1 MMKGDTTNRGIF
13 NHAGFK
19 RGLERLTMQMKKIVL
34 VIIALAAFSE
44 MQAQVVFGR
53 DQNNSGNGLSINYS
67 SPKEYEIADIEVR
80 GVQFLDN
87 NALISLSGLRVGDK
101 IKVPGDEIT
110 LAIKKLWNQGII
122 GNVAIYA
129 SKVEGDKIWL
139 VIELTERPRLT
150 KYVIE
155 GVNKTKQGEIEENI
169 GLIRGKTLTDVLVK
183 NTELAVLKYM
193 EGKGYL
199 NATVNVIQQN
209 DTVLRNSAYLKILI
223 EQGQKVKIRNIRFSG
238 NEQFTSAKL
247 RSKFKSTGMV
257 PKFSLPSEAIKT
269 GAKLIWP
276 PNLIHFIK
284 NSKKVSKEEVR
295 EYAATHVNLNFFKS
309 SKFVKQDYEAD
320 KDLLIGFYNSK
331 GYRDAEIVYDTTY
344 DVSNK
349 YMNIDMK
356 LNEGTKYY
364 FRNISWTGNFIY
376 SDEQLEGILGIE
388 KGDVYDLDL
397 VNKKLNFNPTG
408 ADISSLYM
416 DDGYLFFNINPVE
429 VGVNQDSIDIEMRIY
444 EGAQATINKVVI
456 SGNDKTNDHVILREL
471 RTRPGEKFSRAELI
485 RTQRELSQLG
495 YFDPEQVNP
504 VPIPDPINETVDIE
518 WQLVE
523 RSNDQIE
530 LSGGWGG
537 AFGFVGTFGV
547 TFNNFSIRNIT
558 KPEHWRGLP
567 VGDGQSL
574 SLRFQANGRTFQ
586 SYSFSF
592 VEPWLGGRNPNSFG
606 LSFSKSIQ
614 RSINRFT
621 NETLG
626 WLKVTGISAS
636 LGRRVKWPDDYFSLS
651 TGISYQR
658 YDLFQFQSR
667 ALGFQTGDA
676 NSITFNAT
684 LSRSSI
690 NQPMYP
696 QSGSSV
702 SLSAS
707 FTPPYSLW
715 RDLDYENATARERY
729 KWLEYHKWNFDTKY
743 FLTLTGKLVLAARAH
758 FGYLGTYSSK
768 TDVGPFERF
777 QLGGAGLTGQNF
789 LLGTDVVGL
798 RGYPDNSI
806 TPFDTDN
813 NIEGGTLF
821 NKYVMEVR
829 YPISLAQSATIYALT
844 FVEGGNNW
852 DRFSEFN
859 PYNIKKSAGI
869 GLRIFMPAFGLMGID
884 WAYGF
889 DQVPGSFENAG
900 PQFHFS
906 IGQQIR

>member
-1 MMKGDTTNRGIF
+1 
-13 NHAGFK
+13 
-19 RGLERLTMQMKKIVL
+19 MKKTITFIICAL
-34 VIIALAAFSE
+34 VFIE
-44 MQAQVVFGR
+44 TNAQVVFGK
-53 DQNNSGNGLSINYS
+53 DPTPTSGGVSINYS
-67 SPKEYEIADIEVR
+67 SPKEYEIADIEVK

-110 LAIKKLWNQGII
+110 TAIKKLWKQGVV
-122 GNVAIYA
+122 GSVSIYA
-129 SKVEGDKIWL
+129 SKVEGDNIWL

-150 KYVIE
+150 KYIIE
-155 GVNKTKQGEIEENI
+155 GVNKTKQGEIEDKI
-169 GLIRGKTLTDVLVK
+169 GVVRGKVLTDVVIK
-183 NTELAVLKYM
+183 NTELAVTKYM
-193 EGKGYL
+193 ESKGFL
-199 NATVNVIQQN
+199 NADVNVVQQN
-209 DTVLRNSAYLKILI
+209 DTVLRNSAFLKIAI
-223 EQGQKVKIRNIRFSG
+223 DKGQKVKIRNIKFKG

-247 RSKFKSTGMV
+247 RSRLKGTGMV
-257 PKFSLPSEAIKT
+257 PKFSLPSEIIKT
-269 GAKLIWP
+269 TAKLIWP
-276 PNLIHFIK
+276 PNLVNFVK
-284 NSKKVSKEEVR
+284 ESKKTSKEDFR
-295 EYAATHVNLNFFKS
+295 EYMATHVNLNFFKS
-309 SKFVKQDYEAD
+309 SKYVKDDYEAD

-331 GYRDAEIVYDTTY
+331 GYRDAQIVSDTIYDI
-344 DVSNK
+344 SNK
-349 YMNIDMK
+349 YMNIEMSVD
-356 LNEGTKYY
+356 EGEKYY
-364 FRNISWTGNFIY
+364 FRNISWTGNYVY
-376 SDEQLEGILGIE
+376 SDEQLQRILGIE

-397 VNKKLNFNPTG
+397 VNKKLNFNPSG
-408 ADISSLYM
+408 VDISSLYM

-429 VGVNQDSIDIEMRIY
+429 VGVESDSIDLELRIF
-444 EGAQATINKVVI
+444 EGGQATIDKVMV
-456 SGNDKTNDHVILREL
+456 SGNDKTNDHVILRQL
-471 RTRPGEKFSRAELI
+471 WTRPGDKFSRSNLI
-485 RTQRELSQLG
+485 RTQQELSQLG

-504 VPIPDPINETVDIE
+504 NVIPDPINETADIE

-523 RSNDQIE
+523 RSNDQIQ

-547 TFNNFSIRNIT
+547 TFNNFSVRNIT

-574 SLRFQANGRTFQ
+574 SLSFQANGRNFQ

-592 VEPWLGGRNPNSFG
+592 VEPWLGGRRPNSFG
-606 LSFSKSIQ
+606 LSYSKSIQ
-614 RSINRFT
+614 RSIDRSIDRT
-621 NETLG
+621 IG

-636 LGRRVKWPDDYFSLS
+636 LGRRIKWPDDFFSLS

-667 ALGFQTGDA
+667 ALGFATGDA
-676 NSITFNAT
+676 NSFTFNT
-684 LSRSSI
+684 TFSRNSVS
-690 NQPMYP
+690 QPMYP
-696 QSGSSV
+696 RNGSSI

-707 FTPPYSLW
+707 FTPPFSLW
-715 RDLDYENATARERY
+715 RDINYETAPAEERY

-743 FLTLTGKLVLAARAH
+743 YLTLTGKLVLAARAH
-758 FGYLGTYSSK
+758 FGYLGTYTSK

-777 QLGGAGLTGQNF
+777 QLGGDGLTGQNF
-789 LLGTDVVGL
+789 LLGTDVIGL
-798 RGYPDNSI
+798 RGYPNNSI
-806 TPFDTDN
+806 TPIDREN

-852 DRFSEFN
+852 DRFAEFN

-889 DQVPGSFENAG
+889 DRVDGSFENSGA
-900 PQFHFS
+900 QFHFS

>member
-1 MMKGDTTNRGIF
+1 
-13 NHAGFK
+13 
-19 RGLERLTMQMKKIVL
+19 MKKTFLIVL
-34 VIIALAAFSE
+34 ALVAFYEATS
-44 MQAQVVFGR
+44 QVVFGR
-53 DQNNSGNGLSINYS
+53 TQGQTNSGVSINYS

-110 LAIKKLWNQGII
+110 TAIKKLWNQGII
-122 GNVAIYA
+122 GNVSIYA
-129 SKVEGDKIWL
+129 SKVEDDKIWL

-150 KYVIE
+150 KYIIE
-155 GVNKTKQGEIEENI
+155 GVNKSKQGEIEDKI
-169 GLIRGKTLTDVLVK
+169 GLIRGKVLTDVVIK
-183 NTELAVLKYM
+183 NTELAVMRYM
-193 EGKGYL
+193 ESKGFL
-199 NATVNVIQQN
+199 NAEVNVFQQN
-209 DTVLRNSAYLKILI
+209 DTILRNSAYLKIVI
-223 EQGQKVKIRNIRFSG
+223 DQGQKVKIRNVRFNG

-247 RSKFKSTGMV
+247 RSKLKSTGMI
-257 PKFSLPSEAIKT
+257 PKFSLPTEIIETA
-269 GAKLIWP
+269 AYLAWP
-276 PNLIHFIK
+276 PNLINFAK
-284 NSKKVSKEEVR
+284 GSKKVSKEEVR
-295 EYAATHVNLNFFKS
+295 EYMATHVNLNFFKS
-309 SKFVKQDYEAD
+309 AKFVKEDYEAD

-331 GYRDAEIVYDTTY
+331 GYRDAEIISDTTY
-344 DVSNK
+344 DISGK
-349 YMNIDMK
+349 YMNVEMTVD
-356 LNEGTKYY
+356 EGNKYY
-364 FRNISWTGNFIY
+364 FRNISWSGNYIY
-376 SDEQLEGILGIE
+376 TDDQLQRILGIE

-397 VNKKLNFNPTG
+397 VNKKLNFNPNG

-416 DDGYLFFNINPVE
+416 DDGYLFFSINPVE
-429 VGVNQDSIDIEMRIY
+429 VGVYQDSIDLEMRMF
-444 EGAQATINKVVI
+444 EGGQATIDKVLI

-471 RTRPGEKFSRAELI
+471 RTMPGDKFSRADLI

-504 VPIPDPINETVDIE
+504 NVVPDPINETADIE

-547 TFNNFSIRNIT
+547 TFNNFSVRNIT
-558 KPEHWRGLP
+558 KPENWRGLP

-574 SLRFQANGRTFQ
+574 SVRFQANGRSFQ

-592 VEPWLGGRNPNSFG
+592 VEPWLGGRKPNSFG
-606 LSFSKSIQ
+606 LSYSKSIQ

-621 NETLG
+621 NETFG
-626 WLKVTGISAS
+626 SLKVTGISAS
-636 LGRRVKWPDDYFSLS
+636 LGRRVKWPDDFFTVS

-658 YDLFQFQSR
+658 YDLFQFNSR
-667 ALGFQTGDA
+667 SLGFQTGDA
-676 NSITFNAT
+676 NSFTFNAT
-684 LSRSSI
+684 FARNSI

-696 QSGSSV
+696 RNGSSI

-715 RDLDYENATARERY
+715 RDIDYETAEPQDRY
-729 KWLEYHKWNFDTKY
+729 KWLEYHKWNFDSKY
-743 FLTLTGKLVLAARAH
+743 FLTLTGKLVLSARAH
-758 FGYLGTYSSK
+758 FGYLGTYTSK

-777 QLGGAGLTGQNF
+777 QLGGDGLTGQNF

-798 RGYPDNSI
+798 RGYPNNSI
-806 TPFDTDN
+806 TPFDRDN

-821 NKYVMEVR
+821 NKYVMEIR

-852 DRFSEFN
+852 DRFAEFN

-889 DQVPGSFENAG
+889 DRVDGSFENAG

>member
-1 MMKGDTTNRGIF
+1 
-13 NHAGFK
+13 
-19 RGLERLTMQMKKIVL
+19 MKKILIIVL
-34 VIIALAAFSE
+34 TLAAFCE
-44 MQAQVVFGR
+44 THAQVVFGR
-53 DQNNSGNGLSINYS
+53 NPNNAGNGVSINYS

-110 LAIKKLWNQGII
+110 TAIKKLWNQGII
-122 GNVAIYA
+122 GNVSIYA
-129 SKVEGDKIWL
+129 SKVEDDKVWL

-150 KYVIE
+150 KYIIE
-155 GVNKTKQGEIEENI
+155 GVNKTKQGEIEDKI
-169 GLIRGKTLTDVLVK
+169 GLIKGKVLTDVVIK
-183 NTELAVLKYM
+183 NTELAVKRYM
-193 EGKGYL
+193 ESKGFL
-199 NATVNVIQQN
+199 NADVRVFQQN
-209 DTVLRNSAYLKILI
+209 DTILRNSAYLKIVI
-223 EQGQKVKIRNIRFSG
+223 DQGQKVKIRNIRFEG

-257 PKFSLPSEAIKT
+257 PKFSLPTEIIENT
-269 GAKLIWP
+269 AKLMWP
-276 PNLIHFIK
+276 PNLITFIK
-284 NSKKVSKEEVR
+284 GSEKVSKEEFR
-295 EYAATHVNLNFFKS
+295 EYMATHVNLNFFKS
-309 SKFVKQDYEAD
+309 SKFVKEDYEAD

-331 GYRDAEIVYDTTY
+331 GYRDAEIVADTTY
-344 DVSNK
+344 DISNK
-349 YMNIDMK
+349 YMSINVSVD
-356 LNEGTKYY
+356 EGDKYY
-364 FRNISWTGNFIY
+364 FRDISWSGNFIY
-376 SDEQLEGILGIE
+376 TDEQLQRILGIK

-416 DDGYLFFNINPVE
+416 DDGYLFFSITPVE
-429 VGVNQDSIDIEMRIY
+429 IGVAQDSIDLEMRIY
-444 EGAQATINKVVI
+444 EGAQATIDKVII

-471 RTRPGEKFSRAELI
+471 RTQPGDKFSRAELI
-485 RTQRELSQLG
+485 RTQRELTQLG

-504 VPIPDPINETVDIE
+504 VPVPDPVNETVDIE

-537 AFGFVGTFGV
+537 AFGFVGTFGL
-547 TFNNFSIRNIT
+547 TFNNFSVRNIT

-574 SLRFQANGRTFQ
+574 SLRFQANGRAFQ

-592 VEPWLGGRNPNSFG
+592 VEPWLGGRKPNSFG

-614 RSINRFT
+614 RSIDRRIDRT
-621 NETLG
+621 VG

-636 LGRRVKWPDDYFSLS
+636 LGRRVKWPDDFFTVS

-676 NSITFNAT
+676 NSFTFNTTFA
-684 LSRSSI
+684 RNSI

-696 QSGSSV
+696 RNGSSV

-715 RDLDYENATARERY
+715 RNLDYENAAPEDRY
-729 KWLEYHKWNFDTKY
+729 KWLEYHKWNFDSKY
-743 FLTLTGKLVLAARAH
+743 FLTLTGKLVLSARAH
-758 FGYLGTYSSK
+758 FGYLGTYTSK
-768 TDVGPFERF
+768 TGVGPFERF
-777 QLGGAGLTGQNF
+777 QLGGDGLTGQNF

-798 RGYPDNSI
+798 RGYPNNSI
-806 TPFDTDN
+806 TPFDQEN

-821 NKYVMEVR
+821 NKYVMEIR

-852 DRFSEFN
+852 DRFAEFN

-889 DQVPGSFENAG
+889 DRVPGTLENAG

>member
-1 MMKGDTTNRGIF
+1 
-13 NHAGFK
+13 
-19 RGLERLTMQMKKIVL
+19 MKKALIIVL
-34 VIIALAAFSE
+34 AIAAFYEAQS
-44 MQAQVVFGR
+44 QVVFGR
-53 DQNNSGNGLSINYS
+53 DQGQSGGVSINYS

-110 LAIKKLWNQGII
+110 TAIKKLWNQGII
-122 GNVAIYA
+122 GNVSIYA

-150 KYVIE
+150 KYIIE
-155 GVNKTKQGEIEENI
+155 GVNKTKQGEIEDKI
-169 GLIRGKTLTDVLVK
+169 GLIRGKVLTDVVIK
-183 NTELAVLKYM
+183 NTELAVQKYM
-193 EGKGYL
+193 ESKGFL
-199 NATVNVIQQN
+199 NAEVNVVQQM
-209 DTVLRNSAYLKILI
+209 DTVLRNSAYLKITI
-223 EQGQKVKIRNIRFSG
+223 DQGQKVKIRNIRFEG

-247 RSKFKSTGMV
+247 RSKLKSTGMV
-257 PKFSLPSEAIKT
+257 PKFSLPTEIIKT
-269 GAKLIWP
+269 TGKLLWP
-276 PNLIHFIK
+276 PNLIDFVK
-284 NSKKVSKEEVR
+284 ESKKVSKEEVR
-295 EYAATHVNLNFFKS
+295 EYMATHVNLNFFKNA
-309 SKFVKQDYEAD
+309 KFVKEDYEAD

-331 GYRDAEIVYDTTY
+331 GYRDAEIVADTTY
-344 DVSNK
+344 DISNK
-349 YMNIDMK
+349 YMNI
-356 LNEGTKYY
+356 NIAVEEGNKYY
-364 FRNISWTGNFIY
+364 FRDISWSGNYIY
-376 SDEQLEGILGIE
+376 NDDQLQRILGIE

-397 VNKKLNFNPTG
+397 VNKKLNFNPNG
-408 ADISSLYM
+408 PDISSLYM
-416 DDGYLFFNINPVE
+416 DDGYLFFSITPVE
-429 VGVNQDSIDIEMRIY
+429 VGVTQDSIDLEMRIY
-444 EGAQATINKVVI
+444 EGAQATIDKVII

-471 RTRPGEKFSRAELI
+471 RTRPGDKFSRAELI

-504 VPIPDPINETVDIE
+504 VPVPDPINETVDIE

-547 TFNNFSIRNIT
+547 TFNNFSVRNIT

-592 VEPWLGGRNPNSFG
+592 VEPWLGGRKPNSFG
-606 LSFSKSIQ
+606 LSYSKSIQ
-614 RSINRFT
+614 RSINTFT

-636 LGRRVKWPDDYFSLS
+636 LGRRVKWPDDFFTVS

-658 YDLFQFQSR
+658 YDLFQFGSR
-667 ALGFQTGDA
+667 SLGFQTGDA
-676 NSITFNAT
+676 NSFTFNTTFARN
-684 LSRSSI
+684 SV

-696 QSGSSV
+696 RNGSSI
-702 SLSAS
+702 SLAAS

-715 RDLDYENATARERY
+715 RDLDYENAAPEDRY
-729 KWLEYHKWNFDTKY
+729 KWLEYHKWNFDSKY
-743 FLTLTGKLVLAARAH
+743 YLTLTGKLVLAARAH
-758 FGYLGTYSSK
+758 FGYLGTYTSK
-768 TDVGPFERF
+768 TGVGPFERF
-777 QLGGAGLTGQNF
+777 QLGGDGLTGQNF

-798 RGYPDNSI
+798 RGYPNNSI
-806 TPFDTDN
+806 TPFDREN

-821 NKYVMEVR
+821 NKYVMELR

-852 DRFSEFN
+852 DRFAEFN

-889 DQVPGSFENAG
+889 DRVPGTLENAG

>member
-1 MMKGDTTNRGIF
+1 
-13 NHAGFK
+13 
-19 RGLERLTMQMKKIVL
+19 MKKALIIVL
-34 VIIALAAFSE
+34 ALAAFYEAQS
-44 MQAQVVFGR
+44 QVVFGR
-53 DQNNSGNGLSINYS
+53 NQGQSGGVSINYS

-110 LAIKKLWNQGII
+110 TAIKKLWNQGII
-122 GNVAIYA
+122 GNVSIYA

-150 KYVIE
+150 KYIIE
-155 GVNKTKQGEIEENI
+155 GVNKTKQGEIEDKI
-169 GLIRGKTLTDVLVK
+169 GLIRGKVLTDVVIK
-183 NTELAVLKYM
+183 NTELAVQKYM
-193 EGKGYL
+193 ESKGFL
-199 NATVNVIQQN
+199 NAEVNVVQQI
-209 DTVLRNSAYLKILI
+209 DTVLRNSAYLKITI
-223 EQGQKVKIRNIRFSG
+223 DQGQKVKIRNIRFEG

-247 RSKFKSTGMV
+247 RSKLKSTGMV
-257 PKFSLPSEAIKT
+257 PKFSLPTEIIKT
-269 GAKLIWP
+269 TGKLLWP
-276 PNLIHFIK
+276 PNLFDFVK
-284 NSKKVSKEEVR
+284 ESKKVSKEEVR
-295 EYAATHVNLNFFKS
+295 EYMATHVNLNFFKNA
-309 SKFVKQDYEAD
+309 KFVKEDYEAD

-331 GYRDAEIVYDTTY
+331 GYRDAEIVADTTY
-344 DVSNK
+344 DISNK
-349 YMNIDMK
+349 YMNI
-356 LNEGTKYY
+356 NIAVEEGNKYY
-364 FRNISWTGNFIY
+364 FRDISWSGNYIY
-376 SDEQLEGILGIE
+376 NDDQLQRILGIE

-397 VNKKLNFNPTG
+397 VNKKLNFNPNG
-408 ADISSLYM
+408 PDISSLYM
-416 DDGYLFFNINPVE
+416 DDGYLFFSITPVE
-429 VGVNQDSIDIEMRIY
+429 VGVTQDSIDLEMRIY
-444 EGAQATINKVVI
+444 EGAQATIDKVII

-471 RTRPGEKFSRAELI
+471 RTRPGDKFSRAELI

-504 VPIPDPINETVDIE
+504 VPVPDPINETVDIE

-547 TFNNFSIRNIT
+547 TFNNFSVRNIT

-592 VEPWLGGRNPNSFG
+592 VEPWLGGRKPNSFG
-606 LSFSKSIQ
+606 LSYSKSIQ
-614 RSINRFT
+614 RSINRIS

-636 LGRRVKWPDDYFSLS
+636 LGRRVKWPDDFFTVS

-658 YDLFQFQSR
+658 YDLFQFGSR
-667 ALGFQTGDA
+667 SLGFQTGDA
-676 NSITFNAT
+676 NSFTFNTTFARN
-684 LSRSSI
+684 SV

-696 QSGSSV
+696 RNGSSI
-702 SLSAS
+702 SLAAS

-715 RDLDYENATARERY
+715 RDLDYENAAPEDRY
-729 KWLEYHKWNFDTKY
+729 KWLEYHKWNFDSKY
-743 FLTLTGKLVLAARAH
+743 YLTLTGKLVLAARAH
-758 FGYLGTYSSK
+758 FGYLGTYTSK
-768 TDVGPFERF
+768 TGVGPFERF
-777 QLGGAGLTGQNF
+777 QLGGDGLTGQNF

-798 RGYPDNSI
+798 RGYPNNSI
-806 TPFDTDN
+806 TPFDREN

-821 NKYVMEVR
+821 NKYVMELR

-852 DRFSEFN
+852 DRFAEFN

-889 DQVPGSFENAG
+889 DRVPGTLENAG

>member
-1 MMKGDTTNRGIF
+1 
-13 NHAGFK
+13 
-19 RGLERLTMQMKKIVL
+19 MKKILIIVL
-34 VIIALAAFSE
+34 VLTAFCE
-44 MQAQVVFGR
+44 ANAQVVFGR
-53 DQNNSGNGLSINYS
+53 NPNNTGSGVSINYS

-101 IKVPGDEIT
+101 INVPGDEIT
-110 LAIKKLWNQGII
+110 TAIKKLWNQGII
-122 GNVAIYA
+122 GNVSIYA

-139 VIELTERPRLT
+139 VIELSERPRLT
-150 KYVIE
+150 KYIIE
-155 GVNKTKQGEIEENI
+155 GVNKTKKGEIEDKI
-169 GLIRGKTLTDVLVK
+169 GLIRGKVLTDVVIK
-183 NTELAVLKYM
+183 NTELAVTRYM
-193 EGKGYL
+193 ESKGFL
-199 NATVNVIQQN
+199 NAQVNVFQQN
-209 DTVLRNSAYLKILI
+209 DTILRNSAYLKVVIDP
-223 EQGQKVKIRNIRFSG
+223 GQKVKIRNIRFDG
-238 NEQFTSAKL
+238 NEEFTSAKL
-247 RSKFKSTGMV
+247 RSKLKGTGMV
-257 PKFSLPSEAIKT
+257 PKFSLPTEIIET
-269 GAKLIWP
+269 TAKLVWP
-276 PNLIHFIK
+276 QNLINFIK
-284 NSKKVSKEEVR
+284 GSKKVSKEEMR
-295 EYAATHVNLNFFKS
+295 EYMATHVNLNFFKS
-309 SKFVKQDYEAD
+309 AKFVKEDYEAD

-331 GYRDAEIVYDTTY
+331 GYRDAEIVSDTTY
-344 DVSNK
+344 DISGK
-349 YMNIDMK
+349 YMNIEMS
-356 LNEGTKYY
+356 LEEGNKYF
-364 FRNISWTGNFIY
+364 FRDISWSGNYIY
-376 SDEQLEGILGIE
+376 TNDQLQRILGIE

-397 VNKKLNFNPTG
+397 VNKKLNFNPNG

-416 DDGYLFFNINPVE
+416 DDGYLFFNITPVE
-429 VGVNQDSIDIEMRIY
+429 VGVSQDSIDLEMRIY
-444 EGAQATINKVVI
+444 EGGQATINKVLV

-471 RTRPGEKFSRAELI
+471 RTMPGQKFSRADLI

-504 VPIPDPINETVDIE
+504 NVVPDPVNETADIE

-558 KPEHWRGLP
+558 KPENWRGLP

-574 SLRFQANGRTFQ
+574 SVRFQANGRSFQ

-592 VEPWLGGRNPNSFG
+592 VEPWLGGRKPNSFG
-606 LSFSKSIQ
+606 LSYSKSIQ
-614 RSINRFT
+614 RSINRQT
-621 NETLG
+621 NEVFG
-626 WLKVTGISAS
+626 SLKVTGISAS
-636 LGRRVKWPDDYFSLS
+636 LGRRVKWPDDFFTVS

-676 NSITFNAT
+676 NSFTFNTTFA
-684 LSRSSI
+684 RNSI

-696 QSGSSV
+696 RNGSSI

-715 RDLDYENATARERY
+715 RNLDYESANPEDRY
-729 KWLEYHKWNFDTKY
+729 KWLEYHKWNFDSKY
-743 FLTLTGKLVLAARAH
+743 FLTLTGKLVLSARAH

-777 QLGGAGLTGQNF
+777 QLGGDGLTGQNF

-798 RGYPDNSI
+798 RGYPNNSI
-806 TPFDTDN
+806 TPFDQEN

-821 NKYVMEVR
+821 NKYVMEIR

-852 DRFSEFN
+852 DRFAEFN
-859 PYNIKKSAGI
+859 PYNIKKSAGL

-889 DQVPGSFENAG
+889 DRVDGSFENAG

>member
-1 MMKGDTTNRGIF
+1 
-13 NHAGFK
+13 
-19 RGLERLTMQMKKIVL
+19 MKKLSVF
-34 VIIALAAFSE
+34 IICALFALIE
-44 MQAQVVFGR
+44 TKAQVVFGR
-53 DQNNSGNGLSINYS
+53 DQTTSSGGVSINYS
-67 SPKEYEIADIEVR
+67 SPKEYTIADIEVR

-110 LAIKKLWNQGII
+110 TAIKKLWNQGVV
-122 GNVAIYA
+122 GNVSIYA
-129 SKVEGDKIWL
+129 SKVEGDNIWL

-150 KYVIE
+150 KYFIE
-155 GVNKTKQGEIEENI
+155 GVNKTKQGEIEDKI
-169 GLIRGKTLTDVLVK
+169 GVVRGKVLTDVVVK
-183 NTELAVLKYM
+183 NTELAVVRYM
-193 EGKGYL
+193 ESKGFL
-199 NATVNVIQQN
+199 NAKVDVFQQN
-209 DTVLRNSAYLKILI
+209 DTILRNSAYLRIVI
-223 EQGQKVKIRNIRFSG
+223 DQGQKVKIRNIRFNG

-247 RSKFKSTGMV
+247 RSKLKGTGMV
-257 PKFSLPSEAIKT
+257 PKFSLPTEIIET
-269 GAKLIWP
+269 TAKLMWP
-276 PNLIHFIK
+276 PNLLKFVK
-284 NSKKVSKEEVR
+284 ESKKTSKEDMR
-295 EYAATHVNLNFFKS
+295 EYLATHVNLNFFKS
-309 SKFVKQDYEAD
+309 SKYVKEDYDTD

-331 GYRDAEIVYDTTY
+331 GYRDAELVSDTIYDI
-344 DVSNK
+344 SNK
-349 YMNIDMK
+349 YMNIEMTM
-356 LNEGTKYY
+356 NEGDKYY
-364 FRNISWTGNFIY
+364 FRDISWSGNY
-376 SDEQLEGILGIE
+376 VYNDEQLQRILGIE
-388 KGDVYDLDL
+388 KGDIYDLDL
-397 VNKKLNFNPTG
+397 VNKKLNFNPNG

-416 DDGYLFFNINPVE
+416 DDGYLFFNVTPVE
-429 VGVNQDSIDIEMRIY
+429 VGVDNDSIDLEMRIF
-444 EGAQATINKVVI
+444 EGAQATIDKVII
-456 SGNDKTNDHVILREL
+456 SGNEKTNDHVILREL
-471 RTRPGEKFSRAELI
+471 WTRPGEKFSRADLI

-504 VPIPDPINETVDIE
+504 NVVPDPINETADIE

-547 TFNNFSIRNIT
+547 TFNNFSVRNIT

-574 SLRFQANGRTFQ
+574 SVRFQANGRNFQ

-606 LSFSKSIQ
+606 LSYSKSIQ
-614 RSINRFT
+614 RSINRIS

-626 WLKVTGISAS
+626 WLKVTGVSAS
-636 LGRRVKWPDDYFSLS
+636 LGRRVKWPDDFFTVS

-658 YDLFQFQSR
+658 YDLFQFNSR
-667 ALGFQTGDA
+667 SLGFATGDA
-676 NSITFNAT
+676 NSFTFNTTFARN
-684 LSRSSI
+684 SV

-696 QSGSSV
+696 RNGSSI

-707 FTPPYSLW
+707 FTPPFSLW
-715 RDLDYENATARERY
+715 RDINYETAPAEERY
-729 KWLEYHKWNFDTKY
+729 KWLEYHKWNFDSKY
-743 FLTLTGKLVLAARAH
+743 YLTLTGKLVLAARAH
-758 FGYLGTYSSK
+758 FGYLGTYTSK

-777 QLGGAGLTGQNF
+777 QLGGDGLTGQNF

-798 RGYPDNSI
+798 RGYPNNSI
-806 TPFDTDN
+806 TPFDQEN

-821 NKYVMEVR
+821 NKYVMELR

-852 DRFSEFN
+852 DRFAEFN
-859 PYNIKKSAGI
+859 PYNVKKSAGI

-889 DQVPGSFENAG
+889 DRVEGSFDNSG

>member
-1 MMKGDTTNRGIF
+1 
-13 NHAGFK
+13 
-19 RGLERLTMQMKKIVL
+19 MKKAFLIVL
-34 VIIALAAFSE
+34 ALAAFYEATS
-44 MQAQVVFGR
+44 QVVFGR
-53 DQNNSGNGLSINYS
+53 TQGQTNSGVSINYS

-110 LAIKKLWNQGII
+110 TAIKKLWNQGII
-122 GNVAIYA
+122 GNVSIYA
-129 SKVEGDKIWL
+129 SKVEDDKIWL

-155 GVNKTKQGEIEENI
+155 GVNKTKQGEIEDKI
-169 GLIRGKTLTDVLVK
+169 GLIRGKVLTDVVIK
-183 NTELAVLKYM
+183 NTELAVMRYM
-193 EGKGYL
+193 ESKGFL
-199 NATVNVIQQN
+199 NAEVNVFQQN
-209 DTVLRNSAYLKILI
+209 DTILRNSAYLKIVI
-223 EQGQKVKIRNIRFSG
+223 DQGQKVKIRNVRFNG

-247 RSKFKSTGMV
+247 RSKLKSTGMV
-257 PKFSLPSEAIKT
+257 PKFSLPTEIIETA
-269 GAKLIWP
+269 AYLVWP
-276 PNLIHFIK
+276 PNLINFVK
-284 NSKKVSKEEVR
+284 GSKKVSKEEVR
-295 EYAATHVNLNFFKS
+295 EYMATHVNLNFFKS
-309 SKFVKQDYEAD
+309 AKFVKEDYEAD

-331 GYRDAEIVYDTTY
+331 GYRDAEIISDTTY
-344 DVSNK
+344 DISGK
-349 YMNIDMK
+349 YMNVEMTVD
-356 LNEGTKYY
+356 EGDKYY
-364 FRNISWTGNFIY
+364 FRNISWSGNYIY
-376 SDEQLEGILGIE
+376 TDDQLQRILGIE

-397 VNKKLNFNPTG
+397 VNKKLNFNPNG

-416 DDGYLFFNINPVE
+416 DDGYLFFNITPVE
-429 VGVNQDSIDIEMRIY
+429 VGVYQDSIDLEMRMF
-444 EGAQATINKVVI
+444 EGGQATIDKVII

-471 RTRPGEKFSRAELI
+471 RTMPGDKFSRADLI

-504 VPIPDPINETVDIE
+504 NVVPDPVNETADIE

-547 TFNNFSIRNIT
+547 TFNNFSVRNIT
-558 KPEHWRGLP
+558 KPENWRGLP

-574 SLRFQANGRTFQ
+574 SVRFQANGRSFQ

-592 VEPWLGGRNPNSFG
+592 VEPWLGGRKPNSFG
-606 LSFSKSIQ
+606 LSYSKSIQ

-626 WLKVTGISAS
+626 SLKVTGISAS
-636 LGRRVKWPDDYFSLS
+636 LGRRVKWPDDFFTVS

-658 YDLFQFQSR
+658 YDLFQFNSR
-667 ALGFQTGDA
+667 SLGFQTGDA
-676 NSITFNAT
+676 NSFTFNAT
-684 LSRSSI
+684 FARNSI

-696 QSGSSV
+696 RNGSSI

-715 RDLDYENATARERY
+715 RDIDYENAEPQDRY
-729 KWLEYHKWNFDTKY
+729 KWLEYHKWNFDSKY
-743 FLTLTGKLVLAARAH
+743 FLTLTGKLVLSARAH
-758 FGYLGTYSSK
+758 FGYLGTYTSK

-777 QLGGAGLTGQNF
+777 QLGGDGLTGQNF

-798 RGYPDNSI
+798 RGYPNNSI
-806 TPFDTDN
+806 TPFDREN

-821 NKYVMEVR
+821 NKYVMEIR

-852 DRFSEFN
+852 DRFAEFN

-889 DQVPGSFENAG
+889 DRVDGSFENAG

>member
-1 MMKGDTTNRGIF
+1 MAVYEVK
-13 NHAGFK
+13 
-19 RGLERLTMQMKKIVL
+19 
-34 VIIALAAFSE
+34 S
-44 MQAQVVFGR
+44 QVVFGR
-53 DQNNSGNGLSINYS
+53 NQAQPSGGVSINYS

-101 IKVPGDEIT
+101 IKVPGDDIT
-110 LAIKKLWNQGII
+110 TAIKKLWNQGII

-150 KYVIE
+150 KYIIE
-155 GVNKTKQGEIEENI
+155 GVNKTKKGEIEDKI
-169 GLIRGKTLTDVLVK
+169 GLIRGKVLTDVVIK
-183 NTELAVLKYM
+183 NTELAVKKYM
-193 EGKGYL
+193 ESKGYL
-199 NATVNVIQQN
+199 NAQVNVVQQN
-209 DTVLRNSAYLKILI
+209 DTILRNSAYLKVTIN
-223 EQGQKVKIRNIRFSG
+223 QGQKVKIRNIRFDG

-247 RSKFKSTGMV
+247 RSKLKSTGMV
-257 PKFSLPSEAIKT
+257 PKFSLPTEIIET
-269 GAKLIWP
+269 TAKLLWP
-276 PNLIHFIK
+276 PNMIDFIT
-284 NSKKVSKEEVR
+284 NSKKVSKEELR
-295 EYAATHVNLNFFKS
+295 EYTATHVNLNFFKS
-309 SKFVKQDYEAD
+309 SKFVKEDYEAD
-320 KDLLIGFYNSK
+320 KDLLLGFYNSK
-331 GYRDAEIVYDTTY
+331 GYRDAEIISDTTY
-344 DVSNK
+344 DISNK
-349 YMNIDMK
+349 YMNIDISVE
-356 LNEGTKYY
+356 EGSKYY
-364 FRNISWTGNFIY
+364 FRDISWSGNY
-376 SDEQLEGILGIE
+376 LYTDDQLQRILGIK

-397 VNKKLNFNPTG
+397 VNKKLNFNPNG

-429 VGVNQDSIDIEMRIY
+429 VAVSQDSIDLEMRIY
-444 EGAQATINKVVI
+444 EGAQATIDKVII

-471 RTRPGEKFSRAELI
+471 RTRPGDKFSRAELI

-504 VPIPDPINETVDIE
+504 NVVPNPVNETADIE

-547 TFNNFSIRNIT
+547 TFNNFSVRNIT

-574 SLRFQANGRTFQ
+574 SLRFQANGRRFQ

-592 VEPWLGGRNPNSFG
+592 VEPWLGGRKPNSFG
-606 LSFSKSIQ
+606 LSYSKSIQ
-614 RSINRFT
+614 RIIDFRSDQT
-621 NETLG
+621 SG

-636 LGRRVKWPDDYFSLS
+636 LGRRVQWPDDFFTVS

-658 YDLFQFQSR
+658 YDLLNFGSR
-667 ALGFQTGDA
+667 SLGFNTGDA
-676 NSITFNAT
+676 NSFTFNAT
-684 LSRSSI
+684 FARNSI

-696 QSGSSV
+696 RNGSSI

-715 RDLDYENATARERY
+715 RDLDYENATPEDRY
-729 KWLEYHKWNFDTKY
+729 KWLEYHKWNFDSKY
-743 FLTLTGKLVLAARAH
+743 FLTLTGKLVLSARAH
-758 FGYLGTYSSK
+758 FGYIGTYTSK

-777 QLGGAGLTGQNF
+777 QLGGDGLTGQNF

-798 RGYPDNSI
+798 RGYPNNSI
-806 TPFDTDN
+806 TPIDREN

-821 NKYVMEVR
+821 NKYVMEIR

-852 DRFSEFN
+852 DRFAEFN
-859 PYNIKKSAGI
+859 PYNIKKSAGV

-889 DQVPGSFENAG
+889 DRVPGSLQNAG

>member
-1 MMKGDTTNRGIF
+1 
-13 NHAGFK
+13 
-19 RGLERLTMQMKKIVL
+19 MKKIL
-34 VIIALAAFSE
+34 ILLLTLTAFGHAHS
-44 MQAQVVFGR
+44 QVVFGR
-53 DQNNSGNGLSINYS
+53 DQTAKSGSLSINYS

-110 LAIKKLWNQGII
+110 TAIKKLWKQGII
-122 GNVAIYA
+122 GNITIYA

-150 KYVIE
+150 KYIIE
-155 GVNKTKQGEIEENI
+155 GVNKTKQGEIEEKI
-169 GLIRGKTLTDVLVK
+169 GLIRGKVLTDVVMK
-183 NTELAVLKYM
+183 NTEFAVIKYM
-193 EGKGYL
+193 ESKGYL
-199 NATVNVIQQN
+199 NAKVNVVQQN
-209 DTVLRNSAYLKILI
+209 DTVLQNSAYLKVTIDK
-223 EQGQKVKIRNIRFSG
+223 GQKVKIRNIRFEG

-247 RSKFKSTGMV
+247 RKKFRNVGMA
-257 PKFSLPSEAIKT
+257 PKFSLPTEIIKT
-269 GAKLIWP
+269 TAKLVWP
-276 PNLIHFIK
+276 PNLINFVK
-284 NSKKVSKEEVR
+284 ESKKASKEDVR
-295 EYAATHVNLNFFKS
+295 EYLATHVNLNFFKS
-309 SKFVKQDYEAD
+309 SKFVKEDYEED
-320 KDLLIGFYNSK
+320 KETVISFYNSK
-331 GYRDAEIVYDTTY
+331 GYRDATIVSDTIYDI
-344 DVSNK
+344 SNK
-349 YMNIDMK
+349 HMNID
-356 LNEGTKYY
+356 LSIEEGNKYY
-364 FRNISWTGNFIY
+364 FRDITWTGNYIY
-376 SDEQLEGILGIE
+376 TDEQLQRILGIK
-388 KGDVYDLDL
+388 KGDIYDLDL
-397 VNKKLNFNPTG
+397 VNTKLNFNPQG

-416 DDGYLFFNINPVE
+416 DDGYLFFSINPVE
-429 VGVNQDSIDIEMRIY
+429 VGVEQDSIDLEMRIF
-444 EGAQATINKVVI
+444 EGAQATIDKVVI

-471 RTRPGEKFSRAELI
+471 RTRPGDKFSRAELI

-523 RSNDQIE
+523 RSNDQVE

-547 TFNNFSIRNIT
+547 TFNNFSVRNIT
-558 KPEHWRGLP
+558 KPENWRGLP

-614 RSINRFT
+614 RSINRFS

-636 LGRRVKWPDDYFSLS
+636 LGRRIKWPDDFFTLS

-658 YDLFQFQSR
+658 YDLFQFRSR
-667 ALGFQTGDA
+667 SLGFETGDA
-676 NSITFNAT
+676 NSITFNTTFA
-684 LSRSSI
+684 RNSI

-696 QSGSSV
+696 RNGSSI

-715 RDLDYENATARERY
+715 RDLDYENASARDRF
-729 KWLEYHKWNFDTKY
+729 KWLEYHKWNFDTQY
-743 FLTLTGKLVLAARAH
+743 YMSLSGNGKLVLAARAH
-758 FGYLGTYSSK
+758 FGYLGTYTSK
-768 TDVGPFERF
+768 TGVGPFERF

-789 LLGTDVVGL
+789 LLGTDIVGL

-806 TPFDTDN
+806 TPLDTEN
-813 NIEGGTLF
+813 NIEGGTIF
-821 NKYVMEVR
+821 NKYVMELR
-829 YPISLAQSATIYALT
+829 YPISLAQSATIYALS

-852 DRFSEFN
+852 DRFAEFN

-869 GLRIFMPAFGLMGID
+869 GLRVFMPAFGLMGID

-889 DQVPGSFENAG
+889 DRVPGSFDNAG